1 MGGSPAEPTLGSRKY
16 RQVRGRGGNTKLR
29 VLKDEYINV
38 SDTKG
43 KTIKT
48 KILEVV
54 HNPSNVD
61 YDRRGV
67 LTKGA
72 VVKTELGEAKI
83 SSRPSR
89 GIISGIL
96 IEK

>member
-1 MGGSPAEPTLGSRKY
+1 MKVT
-16 RQVRGRGGNTKLR
+16 V
-29 VLKDEYINV
+29 
-38 SDTKG
+38 
-43 KTIKT
+43 KT

-72 VVKTELGEAKI
+72 VVKTELGEVRI

-96 IEK
+96 IEKSSS